1 MQASAAVEHAA
12 RILLPIRLMIRYNS
26 WKIINISIIISI
38 TRGGARA
45 MWADVTREPKQV
57 THYRYRRCTIHLDRG
72 EFVFDDL
79 RCQDIEDFLGGIGR
93 SFKLLG
99 NYRVSDA
106 YDPASPLIMNL
117 GALSGTDL
125 MTGLRIFFSAYSP
138 LKVANNGMPLP
149 MWSAA
154 SGDFGRKVLAAGLD
168 EVLFFGRA
176 PQPSYLLIGREGSH
190 PIVSLEDGADLL
202 GKTTH
207 EKIMTLADR
216 HPGAHVAAL
225 GPSGEHWQANFYA
238 AIACSTTNQTR
249 SRDNKPRF
257 AGRGGMG
264 GILGSKNVLAI
275 VAQAPDQGRG
285 KLPAAVLAANKEI
298 ARGPGS
304 RNYRDPDKGNGLGG
318 TWRNVHGLHPLG
330 ALPEKNFWPDGG
342 DGPKSLYR
350 DALEPN
356 FVIKDESCW
365 QCGIAC
371 HKNIYEAV
379 QENGKRRAGNFYTK
393 FDYEPLDLLTI
404 NLGIYDQRQALEIVE
419 VADQLGFDAI
429 SLGVTLGY
437 IMEYNTRHPDKP
449 IYDGMTFG
457 DFEKACHYMRD
468 TAAGRV
474 PGIGHGVRR
483 LARSLGDA
491 SYAMEC
497 KGLELPAYLPETNPG
512 YPFAI
517 AGGHMSMRTFLLLV
531 FEGKT
536 DIDYWEDAIVNRG
549 IYYTRDDLIGLCKFA
564 GAPDEHI
571 VPAFRDMYG
580 VSLTR
585 DDMVHATVRTYL
597 RGLLLERR
605 QGTTLDDYVLPERAY
620 THNPN
625 VKLPHFITPEFWTE
639 LRARVF
645 KAFDQKIQEYGLVR

>member
-264 GILGSKNVLAI
+264 GRCRRTTAGPRGAMAPSRSIVMPSSLIL
-275 VAQAPDQGRG
+275 
-285 KLPAAVLAANKEI
+285 
-298 ARGPGS
+298 
-304 RNYRDPDKGNGLGG
+304 
-318 TWRNVHGLHPLG
+318 
-330 ALPEKNFWPDGG
+330 
-342 DGPKSLYR
+342 
-350 DALEPN
+350 
-356 FVIKDESCW
+356 
-365 QCGIAC
+365 
-371 HKNIYEAV
+371 
-379 QENGKRRAGNFYTK
+379 
-393 FDYEPLDLLTI
+393 
-404 NLGIYDQRQALEIVE
+404 
-419 VADQLGFDAI
+419 
-429 SLGVTLGY
+429 
-437 IMEYNTRHPDKP
+437 
-449 IYDGMTFG
+449 
-457 DFEKACHYMRD
+457 
-468 TAAGRV
+468 
-474 PGIGHGVRR
+474 
-483 LARSLGDA
+483 
-491 SYAMEC
+491 
-497 KGLELPAYLPETNPG
+497 
-512 YPFAI
+512 
-517 AGGHMSMRTFLLLV
+517 
-531 FEGKT
+531 
-536 DIDYWEDAIVNRG
+536 
-549 IYYTRDDLIGLCKFA
+549 
-564 GAPDEHI
+564 
-571 VPAFRDMYG
+571 
-580 VSLTR
+580 
-585 DDMVHATVRTYL
+585 
-597 RGLLLERR
+597 
-605 QGTTLDDYVLPERAY
+605 
-620 THNPN
+620 
-625 VKLPHFITPEFWTE
+625 
-639 LRARVF
+639 
-645 KAFDQKIQEYGLVR
+645 